1 MFKKFKKLSSG
12 IIFTGGLVAF
22 LVLLAVILLFQTS
35 DVLDKQVVNK
45 DSLVAG
51 GSTENLQEESPEFP
65 NNTVVL
71 GILVDPFPFTT
82 MLRDWRNAFQA
93 FEPAK
98 ISFTQ
103 KWQACYKLEFLKRY
117 ENETAKENARTD
129 SLLNLAM
136 ERQVLETKKAWLQS
150 SLITVEALSRMLSDG
165 AEKLS
170 DITKA
175 SDLFNDSYIILPL
188 GDFVKKPI
196 GGATLS
202 TKCAAISNGS
212 REEKGRDRAQTLEA
226 GSFGKFNTK
235 FASGEIYE
243 LCGAS
248 QKEYI
253 NSKFNL
259 FSGIFNDN
267 KIDTLEAARLL
278 VMWKGALG
286 IPGSFENFLI
296 VPTSSFFKYFS
307 GEKEAVNDCL
317 ISATINESEDWVVK
331 KADGTIDDNEL
342 VMGLAMGWKEESFS
356 SVLVV
361 SKDQKVLDMMKK
373 ELSGKISDR
382 QDDLRKIIRKTNAE
396 IVSLDSKIAVIVE
409 KIRVI
414 QMEQ

>member
-51 GSTENLQEESPEFP
+51 GSTENLQEESTEFP

-103 KWQACYKLEFLKRY
+103 KWQACYKPEFLKRY
-117 ENETAKENARTD
+117 EKETARENERTD
-129 SLLNLAM
+129 SLLNLAT

-170 DITKA
+170 DATKA

-212 REEKGRDRAQTLEA
+212 RKEKGRDRTQTLEA

-243 LCGAS
+243 LCDAG
-248 QKEYI
+248 QKKYI
-253 NSKFNL
+253 NSMTRL
-259 FSGIFNDN
+259 FKDILDNGIDPLEVIKILWMWAKGDFDN
-267 KIDTLEAARLL
+267 LL
-278 VMWKGALG
+278 V
-286 IPGSFENFLI
+286 

-317 ISATINESEDWVVK
+317 ISATIAEDIGGNALTKTGEVDDTLIV
-331 KADGTIDDNEL
+331 ANLTI
-342 VMGLAMGWKEESFS
+342 GKSKEFFS
-356 SVLVV
+356 SQIFLYREGKEFEKR
-361 SKDQKVLDMMKK
+361 KDQIFEKM
-373 ELSGKISDR
+373 SDR
-382 QDDLRKIIRKTNAE
+382 QDDFREIIRKTNEA
-396 IVSLDSKIAVIVE
+396 IAKLDSEITVIVE
-409 KIRVI
+409 RVRAI
-414 QMEQ
+414 QSE